1 MDKRLI
7 VAVATG
13 TVLLASCGGAKS
25 GNAQNG
31 ANAQS
36 AATSNASAAPK
47 AEATPAAA
55 SGITSAYTDVDLARC
70 QSLSSDAESDSAA
83 WRCPGYG
90 DVPVFISSGDLRYDV
105 DAGVDNES
113 FQTLPPFN
121 ENPTRIEWR
130 LRDGRPFAIIF
141 RLRLAT
147 NEQTEWSG
155 SALGIATVGAPGR
168 PGCTIAWIDGNVPA
182 ANAVAQRIADQRAP
196 TAQCAGGEPEMIHAG
211 NVPAG

>member
-1 MDKRLI
+1 MALT
-7 VAVATG
+7 AGAA
-13 TVLLASCGGAKS
+13 LLASCGGAKS
-25 GNAQNG
+25 GNGQNG
-31 ANAQS
+31 AS
-36 AATSNASAAPK
+36 APAPATTNGSTAPK
-47 AEATPAAA
+47 AEATPAATA
-55 SGITSAYTDVDLARC
+55 ITSAYTDIDLARC
-70 QSLSSDAESDSAA
+70 QSLSSDPEHDSAS

-105 DAGVDNES
+105 DAGVDNDN

-147 NEQTEWSG
+147 NEQTEWSA
-155 SALGIATVGAPGR
+155 SALGVATVGAPGR
-168 PGCTIAWIDGNVPA
+168 PGCTIAWIDGNVPE
-182 ANAVAQRIADQRAP
+182 ANAVAHRIADQRAP
-196 TAQCAGGEPEMIHAG
+196 TAQCAGGEPEMIHAS